1 MRPFGAQPGQNP
13 TPMLQPRHGFAGE
26 LTIPR
31 TMRREPA
38 DPGVGRCDL
47 VVARRGLIRDA
58 VDRAF
63 SGARGR
69 AGHRFDHVPR
79 AFGIGDPVLVEI
91 IRASRNAAR
100 AFAGIDHAGIAA
112 VNKLVEM
119 VLRLTGTARVTDQ
132 VLRQLR
138 VLDAV
143 LFLPALT
150 ERAAVEADD
159 RGVTEVG
166 IDAVKA
172 GGVGDRDIDVVG
184 PGHRLGN
191 HDLLFLGWIHVALAA
206 HDQLGALHGA
216 VAPDL
221 RKIAVV
227 ADDQADLHALRT
239 VGDIGAIAG
248 IPAFD
253 RHPRHDL
260 AILLHDLTL
269 VVHQDQSVV
278 GRLVRMLLVA
288 LAGQREHAPHLRL
301 AAGLG
306 KDRGLFAR
314 YRAGGLVHL

>member
-1 MRPFGAQPGQNP
+1 MRPFGAQPKQNP
-13 TPMLQPRHGFAGE
+13 AAMLQPRHGFARRSYHSAQD
-26 LTIPR
+26 IAYASR
-31 TMRREPA
+31 TGCRRN
-38 DPGVGRCDL
+38 DL

-79 AFGIGDPVLVEI
+79 ALGIGDPVLVEI

-112 VNKLVEM
+112 GNKLVDM

-166 IDAVKA
+166 IDAVK
-172 GGVGDRDIDVVG
+172 
-184 PGHRLGN
+184 
-191 HDLLFLGWIHVALAA
+191 
-206 HDQLGALHGA
+206 
-216 VAPDL
+216 
-221 RKIAVV
+221 
-227 ADDQADLHALRT
+227 
-239 VGDIGAIAG
+239 
-248 IPAFD
+248 
-253 RHPRHDL
+253 
-260 AILLHDLTL
+260 
-269 VVHQDQSVV
+269 
-278 GRLVRMLLVA
+278 
-288 LAGQREHAPHLRL
+288 
-301 AAGLG
+301 
-306 KDRGLFAR
+306 
-314 YRAGGLVHL
+314 